1 MPLPTGC
8 ADGGV
13 LGESGL
19 AAVPCE
25 RHEGAAKQRI
35 LRQAGLPCSRAF
47 QAAMADRLSCRV
59 IDQETGHMLVGIDLG
74 TTHSLVSV
82 WTDDG
87 PRLIPN
93 ALGSVLTPSVVALD
107 DAGHVLVGAA
117 AQERLR
123 THPRHAV
130 ATFKRYMGTDR
141 ASMLGERSFRPEELS
156 ALVLKSLLADVEA
169 ETGERATE
177 AVISVPA
184 YFSDAQRK
192 ATRNAGTLA
201 GITVERLVN
210 EPTAAALAYG
220 LEQRDAE
227 SRFLVIDLGGGTF
240 DVSILELF
248 DQVME
253 VHATAGD
260 NFLGGEDF
268 VELLLNNCLADLGIG
283 KTTLGLGDTVELQAR
298 MERLKRQLSQ
308 GEASTE
314 LTLNGKHH
322 TWQIDEARF
331 EHLAAPLL
339 ARMRAPIERALRD
352 SRLAAADLNE
362 IILVGGASRMPM
374 VSRLVTRMFGRL
386 PLRHINPDEAIARG
400 AAVMAGLK
408 GRAAALG
415 EVVMT
420 DVCPYTLGIETSQK
434 LPSGHLQQ
442 GVYSPIIERNTVV
455 PTSRSSVYTPL
466 GDFQTALKLRVY
478 QGESVQVASNVFLGE
493 LEIELPRAKAAEMP
507 VEVRFTYDVNGLIEV
522 EATVLANKTRHQLT
536 IQQNPGLLTPE
547 QVAERLAAL
556 QHLKVHP
563 RDDQANVAIIARA
576 ERLYEERSGD
586 LRQQIAQ
593 WLLGFRGELESQE
606 PSRIRTAQK
615 RMQELL
621 AQVEAESPF

>member
-1 MPLPTGC
+1 
-8 ADGGV
+8 
-13 LGESGL
+13 
-19 AAVPCE
+19 
-25 RHEGAAKQRI
+25 
-35 LRQAGLPCSRAF
+35 
-47 QAAMADRLSCRV
+47 
-59 IDQETGHMLVGIDLG
+59 MLVGIDLG
-74 TTHSLVSV
+74 TTHSLAALWS
-82 WTDDG
+82 DDG

-107 DAGHVLVGAA
+107 DAGHVLVGAS

-123 THPRHAV
+123 SHPRHAV
-130 ATFKRYMGTDR
+130 AAFKRYMGTDR
-141 ASMLGERSFRPEELS
+141 LSTLGERSFRPEELS

-169 ETGERATE
+169 ATGERVRE

-220 LEQRDAE
+220 LEQRNAE

-248 DQVME
+248 EQVME

-268 VELLLNNCLADLGIG
+268 VDVLVDACLADLGLE
-283 KTTLGLGDTVELQAR
+283 KSRLGLHDLVELRAR
-298 MERLKRQLSQ
+298 VERLKRQLGS

-314 LTLNGKHH
+314 LNLDGHRH
-322 TWQIDEARF
+322 AWQIDESRF
-331 EHLAAPLL
+331 EQLAAPLL

-352 SRLAAADLNE
+352 ARLGAADLDE

-374 VSRLVTRMFGRL
+374 VTRLVTRMFGRL

-420 DVCPYTLGIETSQK
+420 DVCPYTLGIQTTEQ

-442 GVYSPIIERNTVV
+442 GIYSPIIERNTVV
-455 PTSRSSVYTPL
+455 PASRAAVYHPL
-466 GDFQTALKLRVY
+466 GDFQSSLKLRVF
-478 QGESVQVASNVFLGE
+478 QGESMQVVSNVFLGE
-493 LEIELPRAKAAEMP
+493 LELALPRAKAAEMP

-522 EATVLANKTRHQLT
+522 EATLLATKTSERLT
-536 IQQNPGLLTPE
+536 IQQNPGLLSPE
-547 QVAERLAAL
+547 QIAERLAAL
-556 QHLKVHP
+556 QYLKVHP
-563 RDDQANVAIIARA
+563 RDDQANLAIIARA

-586 LRQQIAQ
+586 LRQQLAK
-593 WLLGFRGELESQE
+593 WLLAFREELESQE
-606 PSRIRTAQK
+606 PLRVRSAQV

>member
-1 MPLPTGC
+1 
-8 ADGGV
+8 
-13 LGESGL
+13 
-19 AAVPCE
+19 
-25 RHEGAAKQRI
+25 
-35 LRQAGLPCSRAF
+35 
-47 QAAMADRLSCRV
+47 
-59 IDQETGHMLVGIDLG
+59 MLVGIDLG
-74 TTHSLVSV
+74 TTHSLVTV
-82 WTDDG
+82 WSDEG

-117 AQERLR
+117 ARERMR
-123 THPRHAV
+123 SHPRHAV
-130 ATFKRYMGTDR
+130 AAFKRYMGTDR
-141 ASMLGERSFRPEELS
+141 LSVLGERSFRPEELS

-169 ETGERATE
+169 EIGERPSE

-268 VELLLNNCLADLGIG
+268 VDVLAQACCADLGL
-283 KTTLGLGDTVELQAR
+283 KKAQLGLAETVELDAR
-298 MERLKRQLSQ
+298 MERLKCQLSQ
-308 GEASTE
+308 GAASTE
-314 LTLNGKHH
+314 LSLDGRSHA
-322 TWQIDEARF
+322 WQIDEARF
-331 EHLAAPLL
+331 EQLAAPLL

-352 SRLAAADLNE
+352 ARLGAAELDE

-374 VSRLVTRMFGRL
+374 VTRLVTRMFGRL

-400 AAVMAGLK
+400 TAVMAGLK
-408 GRAAALG
+408 GRAAALD

-420 DVCPYTLGIETSQK
+420 DVCPYTLGIQTAEK

-442 GVYSPIIERNTVV
+442 GIYSPIIERNTVV
-455 PTSRSSVYTPL
+455 PASRAAVYNPL
-466 GDFQTALKLRVY
+466 ADFSPVLKLRVY

-493 LEIELPRAKAAEMP
+493 LEIELPRAKASEMP
-507 VEVRFTYDVNGLIEV
+507 VEVRFTYDINGLIEV
-522 EATVLANKTRHQLT
+522 EATLLATRVKHRLM
-536 IQQNPGLLTPE
+536 IQQNPGLLTPAE
-547 QVAERLAAL
+547 IAERLAAL

-563 RDDQANVAIIARA
+563 RDDQANLAIIARA
-576 ERLYEERSGD
+576 ERLYEERSGST
-586 LRQQIAQ
+586 RQQLAQ
-593 WLLGFRGELESQE
+593 WLMAFRGELESQE
-606 PSRIRTAQK
+606 PLRIRSAQK

-621 AQVEAESPF
+621 TQVEAESPF

>member
-1 MPLPTGC
+1 
-8 ADGGV
+8 
-13 LGESGL
+13 
-19 AAVPCE
+19 
-25 RHEGAAKQRI
+25 
-35 LRQAGLPCSRAF
+35 
-47 QAAMADRLSCRV
+47 
-59 IDQETGHMLVGIDLG
+59 MLVGIDLG
-74 TTHSLVSV
+74 TTHSLVGV
-82 WTDDG
+82 WGEDG

-107 DAGHVLVGAA
+107 DAGQVLVGAA

-123 THPRHAV
+123 SHPQHAV
-130 ATFKRYMGTDR
+130 AAFKRYMGTDR
-141 ASMLGERSFRPEELS
+141 QSVLGKRSFRPEELS

-169 ETGERATE
+169 VTGERVTE

-268 VELLLNNCLADLGIG
+268 VDVLVDACLAELGV
-283 KTTLGLGDTVELQAR
+283 KKSRVSLADTVELRAR
-298 MERLKRQLSQ
+298 MERLKCQLGQ
-308 GEASTE
+308 GEASIE
-314 LTLNGKHH
+314 FNLDGHRH
-322 TWQIDEARF
+322 AWQIDEARF
-331 EHLAAPLL
+331 EQLATLLL

-352 SRLAAADLNE
+352 ARLGASELDE

-374 VSRLVTRMFGRL
+374 VTRLVTRMFGRL
-386 PLRHINPDEAIARG
+386 PLRHVNPDEAIARG

-408 GRAAALG
+408 GRAEALG

-420 DVCPYTLGIETSQK
+420 DVCPYTLGIQTTEP
-434 LPSGHLQQ
+434 LPSGHLQE

-455 PTSRSSVYTPL
+455 PTSRCAVYNPL
-466 GDFQTALKLRVY
+466 TDFQTVLKLRIY
-478 QGESVQVASNVFLGE
+478 QGEAMQVASNVFLGE
-493 LEIELPRAKAAEMP
+493 LEIPLPRAKAADMP

-522 EATVLANKTRHQLT
+522 EATVLANKASHRLT

-547 QVAERLAAL
+547 QIAQRLADL
-556 QHLKVHP
+556 QYLKVHP
-563 RDDQANVAIIARA
+563 RDDQANLAIIARA

-586 LRQQIAQ
+586 LRQQLAQ
-593 WLLGFRGELESQE
+593 WLLAFRDELESQE
-606 PSRIRTAQK
+606 PLRIRSAQK
-615 RMQELL
+615 RMQDLL
-621 AQVEAESPF
+621 AEIEAESPF

>member
-1 MPLPTGC
+1 
-8 ADGGV
+8 
-13 LGESGL
+13 
-19 AAVPCE
+19 
-25 RHEGAAKQRI
+25 
-35 LRQAGLPCSRAF
+35 
-47 QAAMADRLSCRV
+47 
-59 IDQETGHMLVGIDLG
+59 MLVGIDLG
-74 TTHSLVSV
+74 TTHSLVGV
-82 WTDDG
+82 WGEDG

-107 DAGHVLVGAA
+107 DAGQVLVGAA

-123 THPRHAV
+123 SHPQHAV
-130 ATFKRYMGTDR
+130 AAFKRYMGTDR
-141 ASMLGERSFRPEELS
+141 QSVLGKRSFRPEELS

-169 ETGERATE
+169 VTGERVTE

-268 VELLLNNCLADLGIG
+268 VDVLVDACLAELGV
-283 KTTLGLGDTVELQAR
+283 KKSRVSLADTVELRAR
-298 MERLKRQLSQ
+298 MERLKCQLGQ

-314 LTLNGKHH
+314 FNLDGHRH
-322 TWQIDEARF
+322 AWQIDEARF
-331 EHLAAPLL
+331 EQLATLLL

-352 SRLAAADLNE
+352 ARLGASELDE

-374 VSRLVTRMFGRL
+374 VTRLVTRMFGRL

-408 GRAAALG
+408 GRAEALG

-420 DVCPYTLGIETSQK
+420 DVCPYTLGIQTTEP
-434 LPSGHLQQ
+434 LPSGHLQE

-455 PTSRSSVYTPL
+455 PTSRCAVYNPL
-466 GDFQTALKLRVY
+466 TDFQAVLKLRIY
-478 QGESVQVASNVFLGE
+478 QGEAMQVASNVFLGE
-493 LEIELPRAKAAEMP
+493 LEIPLPRAKAVDMP

-522 EATVLANKTRHQLT
+522 EATVLANKVSHRLT

-547 QVAERLAAL
+547 QIAQRLADL
-556 QHLKVHP
+556 QYLKVHP
-563 RDDQANVAIIARA
+563 RDDQANIAIIARA

-586 LRQQIAQ
+586 LRQQLAQ
-593 WLLGFRGELESQE
+593 WLLAFRDELESQE
-606 PSRIRTAQK
+606 PLRIRSAQK

-621 AQVEAESPF
+621 AEIEAESPF

>member
-1 MPLPTGC
+1 
-8 ADGGV
+8 
-13 LGESGL
+13 
-19 AAVPCE
+19 
-25 RHEGAAKQRI
+25 
-35 LRQAGLPCSRAF
+35 
-47 QAAMADRLSCRV
+47 
-59 IDQETGHMLVGIDLG
+59 MLVAIDLG
-74 TTHSLVSV
+74 TTHSLAALWS
-82 WTDDG
+82 DEG

-123 THPRHAV
+123 SHPRHA
-130 ATFKRYMGTDR
+130 AAAFKRYMGTDR
-141 ASMLGERSFRPEELS
+141 LSTLGERSFRPEELS

-169 ETGERATE
+169 ATGERVRE

-220 LEQRDAE
+220 LEQRNAE

-268 VELLLNNCLADLGIG
+268 VDVLVDACLADLGLE
-283 KTTLGLGDTVELQAR
+283 KSRLGLHDLVELRAR
-298 MERLKRQLSQ
+298 LERLKRQLGP
-308 GEASTE
+308 GETSTE
-314 LTLNGKHH
+314 LNLDGHRH
-322 TWQIDEARF
+322 AWRIEESRF
-331 EHLAAPLL
+331 EQLAAPLL

-352 SRLAAADLNE
+352 ARLGAAALDE

-374 VSRLVTRMFGRL
+374 VTRLVTRMFGRL

-420 DVCPYTLGIETSQK
+420 DVCPYTLGIQTTEP

-442 GVYSPIIERNTVV
+442 GVYSPIIERNTWCRRAA
-455 PTSRSSVYTPL
+455 P
-466 GDFQTALKLRVY
+466 
-478 QGESVQVASNVFLGE
+478 
-493 LEIELPRAKAAEMP
+493 PR
-507 VEVRFTYDVNGLIEV
+507 I
-522 EATVLANKTRHQLT
+522 TR
-536 IQQNPGLLTPE
+536 
-547 QVAERLAAL
+547 
-556 QHLKVHP
+556 
-563 RDDQANVAIIARA
+563 
-576 ERLYEERSGD
+576 
-586 LRQQIAQ
+586 
-593 WLLGFRGELESQE
+593 
-606 PSRIRTAQK
+606 
-615 RMQELL
+615 
-621 AQVEAESPF
+621 

>member
-1 MPLPTGC
+1 
-8 ADGGV
+8 
-13 LGESGL
+13 
-19 AAVPCE
+19 
-25 RHEGAAKQRI
+25 
-35 LRQAGLPCSRAF
+35 
-47 QAAMADRLSCRV
+47 
-59 IDQETGHMLVGIDLG
+59 MLVGIDLG

-93 ALGSVLTPSVVALD
+93 ALGSLLTPSVVALD
-107 DAGHVLVGAA
+107 DAGTVLVGAA

-123 THPRHAV
+123 THPRHAA

-169 ETGERATE
+169 ETGQRVTE

-227 SRFLVIDLGGGTF
+227 SRFLVVDLGGGTF

-268 VELLLNNCLADLGIG
+268 VELLVNACLADLGV
-283 KTTLGLGDTVELQAR
+283 KKSALGLADMVELQAR

-314 LTLNGKHH
+314 ITLGGGSH
-322 TWQIDEARF
+322 TWQIDETRF
-331 EHLAAPLL
+331 EQLAAPLL

-352 SRLAAADLNE
+352 SRLSAGDLNE

-374 VSRLVTRMFGRL
+374 VTRLVTRMFGRL

-455 PTSRSSVYTPL
+455 PTSRASVYTPL
-466 GDFQTALKLRVY
+466 GDFQTSLKLRVY

-522 EATVLANKTRHQLT
+522 EATVLANKAKHQLT
-536 IQQNPGLLTPE
+536 IQQNPGLLTPQ
-547 QVAERLAAL
+547 QVTERLAAL

-576 ERLYEERSGD
+576 ERLYEERSGE

-593 WLLGFRGELESQE
+593 WLMGFRGELESQE
-606 PSRIRTAQK
+606 PARIRTAQK

-621 AQVEAESPF
+621 TQVEAESPF